1 MFCYIPYYIAYFYII
16 FYIIFFLDN
25 IYYTLSR
32 DTSINSKVH
41 PSLNKMIWYTEEAEI
56 NH

>member
-32 DTSINSKVH
+32 DISISSKAY
-41 PSLNKMIWYTEEAEI
+41 PSLNKMIWYTEEAEL